1 MEIKQDIWP
10 DSKQQQAIHGE
21 GEDGK
26 PVQLQPGEETE
37 QIDDGDEDPL
47 AGL

>member
-1 MEIKQDIWP
+1 VINN
-10 DSKQQQAIHGE
+10 
-21 GEDGK
+21 
-26 PVQLQPGEETE
+26 GEETE